1 MNRLRTLSTRR
12 LAGLAICLVV
22 LIAGAG
28 IAQAAIRSGGPKPP
42 PKPLANAVHDAAA
55 GAKSVQGVTARITF
69 TNNLL
74 PSGSLP
80 QGTTA
85 PLVTGASGRAWIAND
100 GRFRLELQSENGDA
114 QIVSDGRT
122 LSIYDATS
130 NTDYRIALPQDQG
143 SQQPQRSDTPPSL
156 ASIEKGLARLGQTWN
171 LSGAIPT
178 DTAGQP
184 TYTVK
189 VTPKGDGGLLGAAK
203 LAFDAANGVPL
214 NAAIYAEGQ
223 KDPVLAL
230 KATQVS
236 FGPISDSVI
245 DITPPAGAKVEQ
257 LAPAGAL
264 SATPHAHQRGPAV
277 TGVQAVQAKLPF
289 TLSAPDQLA
298 GLPRKQVWLT
308 GEQTHPGA
316 IVTYGQGLGG
326 IAVFQTQAK
335 AGSGSSGSGSSNGS
349 SGSAMGSLGSALP
362 SININGATGSEL
374 ATALGTVVTF
384 QKGGV
389 EYTVI
394 GSVPAQAAETA
405 ARQLG

>member
-1 MNRLRTLSTRR
+1 M
-12 LAGLAICLVV
+12 
-22 LIAGAG
+22 
-28 IAQAAIRSGGPKPP
+28 
-42 PKPLANAVHDAAA
+42 
-55 GAKSVQGVTARITF
+55 
-69 TNNLL
+69 
-74 PSGSLP
+74 
-80 QGTTA
+80 
-85 PLVTGASGRAWIAND
+85 TGASGRAWFAAD
-100 GRFRLELQSENGDA
+100 GRFRVELQSENGDA
-114 QIVSDGRT
+114 QVVSDGRT
-122 LSIYDATS
+122 LSIYDATT
-130 NTDYRIALPQDQG
+130 NTDYRVALPQDQG
-143 SQQPQRSDTPPSL
+143 SQQQPQHSDTPPSV

-171 LSGAIPT
+171 LSGAIPS

-184 TYTVK
+184 TYTVR

-203 LAFDAANGVPL
+203 LAFDAANGTPL
-214 NAAIYAEGQ
+214 SAAIYAEGQ
-223 KDPVLAL
+223 KSPVLAL
-230 KATQVS
+230 KATDVS
-236 FGPISDSVI
+236 FGPISNSVI
-245 DITPPAGAKVEQ
+245 DIAPPAGAKVVD
-257 LAPAGAL
+257 LAPAGTL
-264 SATPHAHQRGPAV
+264 SPMHGATHDHGAAI

-308 GEQTHPGA
+308 GAQTHPGA

-335 AGSGSSGSGSSNGS
+335 SGSTSGSGSGSSNGIQGMS
-349 SGSAMGSLGSALP
+349 NALP

-374 ATALGTVVTF
+374 STALGTVVTF